1 MLQLEFGPGHQVW
14 QYLERG
20 VQIVIGVSAISTI
33 TFLGEVWGAESVPYE
48 AVFIALWWLGYGFMI
63 ALMPTPLCWAL
74 VPILGQPSDREP
86 KRRRILQGWAVFS
99 LIAPL
104 VVSLWMF
111 MYAAE
116 YMIFHLAE
124 AQGIDYSETDLFQPD
139 YEEKSDSNSAEQGA
153 PQ

>member
-20 VQIVIGVSAISTI
+20 VQIVIGVSAVSTI
-33 TFLGEVWGAESVPYE
+33 TFLGEVWGADSVPYE

-74 VPILGQPSDREP
+74 VPILGQPSDKEP
-86 KRRRILQGWAVFS
+86 KRKRILQGWAVFS

-104 VVSLWMF
+104 VPSPSRPVSQVNRFL
-111 MYAAE
+111 
-116 YMIFHLAE
+116 L
-124 AQGIDYSETDLFQPD
+124 S
-139 YEEKSDSNSAEQGA
+139 SASTLSLKKRFEVIVK
-153 PQ
+153 PS